1 MHSLLAQHAM
11 ALLIA
16 LALAVPLGWAI
27 TSLLRTPLLVDTI
40 SRAAATLGRK
50 LNRRTRDA
58 STLAWRGVIVTALF
72 TVPALA
78 LGTIIGAHWLLL
90 TVIFSFALDGGP
102 MLRLWRQARAGKLP
116 LSITRPNYLF
126 PDHHALLRYRILTHS
141 RYFAVGIVGVGFW
154 ALLLGGAG
162 ALGYLA
168 LALSAS
174 HYATEHQDNLA
185 FGGVA
190 TRLFAGVDALP
201 RALAALLLA
210 LAALFVPGAQPRA
223 SLRRLLADWPRFLA
237 ALLGIALGGP
247 VPLARRHYQLPWVGE
262 GSAKLEAADL
272 SRWLA
277 VWAVALLLLGVMVLP
292 GLSVSF

>member
-11 ALLIA
+11 ALFIA

-50 LNRRTRDA
+50 LNRRTRDT

-78 LGTIIGAHWLLL
+78 LGAIIGAHWLLL

-102 MLRLWRQARAGKLP
+102 MLHLWRQARAGKLP

-223 SLRRLLADWPRFLA
+223 ALRRLLADWPRFLA
-237 ALLGIALGGP
+237 ALLGVALGGP
-247 VPLARRHYQLPWVGE
+247 IPLARRHYQLPWVGE
-262 GSAKLEAADL
+262 GSPKLEAADL

-277 VWAVALLLLGVMVLP
+277 IWAIALLLLGVMVLP